1 LDNFFNMKKLPHS
14 KWTSVNKK
22 NGWIHYQVRNVL
34 VKKKQIE
41 LFAVCDKTVSIIIN
55 ISDIK
60 NKSEWL
66 PGWKDL

>member
-1 LDNFFNMKKLPHS
+1 MDNFFNMKKLPHS

>member
-1 LDNFFNMKKLPHS
+1 MKKLLNS
-14 KWTSVNKK
+14 KWTSINKK

-34 VKKKQIE
+34 IKKKQIE
-41 LFAVCDKTVSIIIN
+41 LFAVCDKTVSIVID
-55 ISDIK
+55 ISEIK